1 MTADNLEFTQVELKE
16 LGRLKEEYEQRKI
29 ELTQEQLEF
38 IQNEFGSKLWRLD
51 NLYKIRDK
59 WAKLTTLKLNG
70 AQRIVLTKFHH
81 PRKII
86 LKSRQQGIST
96 LALAYNLDD
105 CLTIP
110 GHQAGIQS
118 YGQDEAD
125 KLASRARLMWEELSQ
140 NVKDLLGITLVSD
153 NAKGMTFSNG
163 SVLKIGN
170 FRGDTLQG
178 LHVSELGKIAKK
190 YPEKAKEL
198 KTGAFQAVAKGNRIT
213 IESTAEGKSGL
224 FYEIWQSSIT
234 KAKAGTIGM
243 FDFEP
248 IFLSWVID
256 PDCNLDEPQDITNE
270 MAEYFIKIEK
280 ELEVELT
287 DTQKWWYISKQA
299 ELTVDMKQE
308 YPSTATEAFE
318 QSVEGAYYKE
328 EYKKLKINPN
338 LYDPNLLVH
347 SSVDLGMN
355 DTFSIG
361 FFQKH
366 PDGSEKIIG
375 EYANHGKGLE
385 HYWHI
390 FLALTAKFGWE
401 HGETYVP
408 HDVAVHELIAD
419 KTRLQAMKE
428 LGFNPIVVTKHRLA
442 DGIEATRQFL
452 KRVEVDSSCEMV
464 LGAIQN
470 YRQKYDSKFDVF
482 LDAPVHDE
490 WSHPADMIRYMAMG
504 CKNSP
509 VSEIWVTSMRRT
521 RITSTRILKGFDI

>member
-1 MTADNLEFTQVELKE
+1 MIANEELTEKDLAKLAELKDQYERRKVELTE
-16 LGRLKEEYEQRKI
+16 DQM
-29 ELTQEQLEF
+29 TF
-38 IQNEFGSKLWRLD
+38 IREKFGSKLWRMD

-59 WAKLTTLKLNG
+59 WSKLVTLKLNG
-70 AQRIVLTKFHH
+70 AQRIVLQKYRH
-81 PRKII
+81 PRKVI

-96 LALAYNLDD
+96 LFIAYNLDD

-125 KLASRARLMWEELSQ
+125 KLSKRAELMWEELSG
-140 NVKDLLGITLVSD
+140 NVKELLGITLVSN

-170 FRGDTLQG
+170 FRGDTLQS

-213 IESTAEGKSGL
+213 VESTAEGKSGL
-224 FYEIWQSSIT
+224 FYEIWQNAVL
-234 KAKAGTIGM
+234 KQKLGKLGA

-248 IFLSWVID
+248 IFLSWIID
-256 PDCNLDEPQDITNE
+256 PDCNLDEEQEITQE
-270 MAEYFIKIEK
+270 MAEYFAKLEK
-280 ELEVELT
+280 EIGCELT
-287 DTQKWWYISKQA
+287 LTQKWWYVSKQA

-308 YPSTATEAFE
+308 YPSTAEEAFE

-328 EYKKLKINPN
+328 EYKNLKIKPH
-338 LYDPNLLVH
+338 LYDENLLVH
-347 SSVDLGMN
+347 SAVDLGMN

-366 PDGSEKIIG
+366 PNGQIKIIG
-375 EYANHGKGLE
+375 EYANHGKGLS
-385 HYWHI
+385 HYWDV
-390 FLALTAKFGWE
+390 FLALSAKFGWE
-401 HGETYVP
+401 HGITYVP

-419 KTRLQAMKE
+419 KTRLQAMQE
-428 LGFNPIVVTKHRLA
+428 LGFDPVVVSKHRLA

-452 KRVEVDSSCEMV
+452 KTVEVDEECEMI

-470 YRQKYDSKFDVF
+470 YRQKYDSKFDIF
-482 LDAPVHDE
+482 LDAPLHDE

-504 CKNSP
+504 CKNDP
-509 VSEIWVTSMRRT
+509 VLEIYVERMRR
-521 RITSTRILKGFDI
+521 RVITSTRIAKGFDV